1 MAIKTLLLDTGKE
14 WGGGT
19 NSLFELLK
27 RIDRSRFAFSAVF
40 YHNYPRGA
48 GSDLERELAAIGIPL
63 RILPPPR
70 QPLWAKLAK
79 ELARGLLAW
88 HRSWRRQAV
97 FAIEMAWRIRPNA
110 LRLAELLKQGGYQ
123 LLYMNNQPSSNL
135 EGYIAAE
142 LAGVPA
148 VQHCRIDAALNPFEV
163 SLANRVA
170 RRILC
175 VSHGVAESLQRQ
187 GIAPDKCVVVCNAI
201 DGEQALPSPA
211 ALPAGAAGRL
221 VIGTVGSLV
230 ARKSVDQL
238 LRAAARLVTADG
250 LPLYL
255 LVVGDGPQRLGLE
268 KLAAEL
274 GLAGHLS
281 FAGFQKEAL
290 PWIAAMDVFVLAS
303 AKEGLPRVI
312 LEAMLLGK
320 PVVASRVVGVRELV
334 VENET
339 GLMYEYGDP
348 GALAACLEGLAQ
360 DADRRARMGA
370 AGRARVLAEYSI
382 GHYVEAVEE
391 ALQNAVA

>member
-19 NSLFELLK
+19 HSLFELLK
-27 RIDRSRFAFSAVF
+27 RIDRSRFDLSAVF
-40 YHNYPRGA
+40 YHNYSRGA
-48 GSDLERELAAIGIPL
+48 DSDLERELAAIGIPL

-88 HRSWRRQAV
+88 HRSWRRQTV
-97 FAIEMAWRIRPNA
+97 FAIEMAWRIRPSA
-110 LRLAELLKQGGYQ
+110 LRLAELLQQGGYQ

-148 VQHCRIDAALNPFEV
+148 VQHCRIDATLNPFEV

-187 GIAPDKCVVVCNAI
+187 GIAPDKCVVVRNAI

-230 ARKSVDQL
+230 ARKSVDHL
-238 LRAAARLVTADG
+238 LRAAARLSAKG
-250 LPLYL
+250 LPLYVL
-255 LVVGDGPQRLGLE
+255 IVGDGPQRPELE
-268 KLAAEL
+268 RLAAEL

-281 FAGFQKEAL
+281 FAGFQKAAL

-320 PVVASRVVGVRELV
+320 PVVASRVVGARELV
-334 VENET
+334 IENET

-348 GALAACLEGLAQ
+348 GALAACLQLLAQ
-360 DADRRARMGA
+360 DANKRAGMGA